1 MRNKT
6 LILTLVLALAL
17 CLAATSALAG
27 ALKDRI
33 IARKPAVAAL
43 LADGTVGENNQGY
56 LEFRGAKKQADV
68 VAAENKDRATVYAAI
83 AKKAGTTSA
92 LVGQRRAGKI
102 AQQAKPG
109 TWLQKPEGT
118 WYRK

>member
-6 LILTLVLALAL
+6 RLVLIFTLVLG
-17 CLAATSALAG
+17 LAASAALAG
-27 ALKDRI
+27 PLKDRF
-33 IARKPAVAAL
+33 IARKPVVAAL

-56 LEFRGAKKQADV
+56 LEFRGPRKQADV

-83 AKKAGTTSA
+83 AKKTKTTPD
-92 LVGQRRAGKI
+92 LVGQRRAAQV
-102 AQQAKPG
+102 AQQAPSG
-109 TWLQKPEGT
+109 TWLQKPDGT